1 MTLTAD
7 YVTNDEM
14 EILSSLFLSP
24 AVYLYIGN
32 GQDDDDTHTWLQVTV
47 KGDGVI
53 KQNKKN
59 ARKLTVEV
67 TLPEFFTQTLK

>member
-1 MTLTAD
+1 M
-7 YVTNDEM
+7 
-14 EILSSLFLSP
+14 
-24 AVYLYIGN
+24 YLYIGN
-32 GQDDDDTHTWLQVTV
+32 GQDDDDTNTWLQVTV

-67 TLPEFFTQTLK
+67 TLPEFYTQTLK